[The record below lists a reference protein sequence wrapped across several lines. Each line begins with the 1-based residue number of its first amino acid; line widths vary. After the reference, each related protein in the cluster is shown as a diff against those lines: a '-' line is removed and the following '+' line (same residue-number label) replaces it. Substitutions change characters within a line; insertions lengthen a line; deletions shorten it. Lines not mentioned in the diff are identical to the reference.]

1 MKFIISASGK
11 AEKAVNYTN
20 RKDVSLYEI
29 KQYQSGNG
37 LFRNQEKNHSI
48 EIITDVTTDYN

>member
-48 EIITDVTTDYN
+48 GIITDVTTDYN